1 MRPGE
6 LEQDHYKVLGLDSDA
21 TQAQIKARFRELAR
35 KHHPDAAKSG
45 PESSKIFVK
54 ITAAYRVLF
63 DPATRKEYD
72 LERKLAKKRA
82 EMRQKESA
90 LWPDVKERRARAEPV
105 RRYQEPRPGRQAR
118 QEKRAKRAFR
128 GTDALLSDAE
138 IALARGR
145 YFEAREMCQRVLR
158 YDRKNVKAHVLM
170 GDAYRAQGNCEDAIA
185 EYSIALQLDPRNT
198 MIQRRL
204 QRAAKAPRPP
214 SRHAASGVDRLARG
228 GLMTRSE
235 RARGISSLVAFVG
248 AVFVPL
254 FALGD
259 EGRMIFP
266 NISLISTWSDRL
278 ILAMVADGFA
288 LALIF
293 SLLGTLGRVEDELLH
308 DQSYPLTKK
317 QSGLPPVGLIYV
329 LFGGLFFYLSLFC
342 YLAVGVAQDMF
353 SRSLGMIYG
362 ATLVLLL
369 IFALAYTPGT
379 PQVALLGG
387 NVIFLSMMCGWFIGD
402 IFRPNW

>member
-1 MRPGE
+1 MRPSD
-6 LEQDHYKVLGLDSDA
+6 LEQDHYKVLGLAPDA
-21 TQAQIKARFRELAR
+21 TQDQIKARFRELAR
-35 KHHPDAAKSG
+35 KHHPDAAKSN

-54 ITAAYRVLF
+54 ITAAYRALS
-63 DPATRKEYD
+63 DPARRKEYD
-72 LERKLAKKRA
+72 LERKLAQKRQ
-82 EMRQKESA
+82 EMRERGSA
-90 LWPDVKERRARAEPV
+90 LWPDAKERKAGAGSARRAES
-105 RRYQEPRPGRQAR
+105 PRAAQRPKQD
-118 QEKRAKRAFR
+118 KRAGSGFR

-158 YDRKNVKAHVLM
+158 YDRRNVKAHVLM
-170 GDAYRAQGNCEDAIA
+170 GDAYRVQGNSEDALA
-185 EYSIALQLDPRNT
+185 EYSIALQLDPRNA
-198 MIQRRL
+198 MIQRRVD
-204 QRAAKAPRPP
+204 RATKAP
-214 SRHAASGVDRLARG
+214 SRRAASGVDRLVHG
-228 GLMTRSE
+228 GLMTRGE

-259 EGRMIFP
+259 QGKTIFP
-266 NISLISTWSDRL
+266 NIALISTWSDRL
-278 ILAMVADGFA
+278 ILSMIADGFC
-288 LALIF
+288 LALIL
-293 SLLGTLGRVEDELLH
+293 SLLGSIGRIEDELLL
-308 DQSYPLTKK
+308 DQSYPLTKR
-317 QSGLPPVGLIYV
+317 QGGLPPVGLIYV

-362 ATLVLLL
+362 ATVVLLL
-369 IFALAYTPGT
+369 IFSLVYTQGT

-387 NVIFLSMMCGWFIGD
+387 NVIFLSMMCGWFVGD

>member
-1 MRPGE
+1 MRPSDF
-6 LEQDHYKVLGLDSDA
+6 EQDHYKVLGLEPDA
-21 TQAQIKARFRELAR
+21 TPEQIKARFRQLAR
-35 KHHPDAAKSG
+35 KHHPDAAKSD
-45 PESSKIFVK
+45 PESGKIFVK
-54 ITAAYRVLF
+54 ITAAYRVLS
-63 DPATRKEYD
+63 DPAKRKEYD
-72 LERKLAKKRA
+72 LELKLTKKRA
-82 EMRQKESA
+82 EMRARESA
-90 LWPDVKERRARAEPV
+90 LWSDVRERRARSQSTRSYGQPGAA
-105 RRYQEPRPGRQAR
+105 RPTRHTGRAR
-118 QEKRAKRAFR
+118 PAFR

-145 YFEAREMCQRVLR
+145 YFETREMCQRVLR

-170 GDAYRAQGNCEDAIA
+170 GDAYRAQGNSEDAVA
-185 EYSIALQLDPRNT
+185 EYSIALQLDPRNS

-204 QRAAKAPRPP
+204 ERAAKAPRAP

-228 GLMTRSE
+228 GLLTRGE

-266 NISLISTWSDRL
+266 NIALISTWSDRL
-278 ILAMVADGFA
+278 ILSMVADGFA
-288 LALIF
+288 LALIL
-293 SLLGTLGRVEDELLH
+293 SLLGTIGRIEDELLL
-308 DQSYPLTKK
+308 DQSYPLIKK
-317 QSGLPPVGLIYV
+317 QSGVPPVGLIYV

-342 YLAVGVAQDMF
+342 YLAVGVAQDAF

-362 ATLVLLL
+362 ATVVLLL
-369 IFALAYTPGT
+369 IFSLAYTQGT